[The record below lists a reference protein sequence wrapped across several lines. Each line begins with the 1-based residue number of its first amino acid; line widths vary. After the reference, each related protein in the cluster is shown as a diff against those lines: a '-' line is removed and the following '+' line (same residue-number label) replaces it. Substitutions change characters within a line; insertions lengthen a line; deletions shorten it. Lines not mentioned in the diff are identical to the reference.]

1 MIKSIHKIL
10 AFVVV
15 VVLVGCTGL
24 SALETLNRAQAVG
37 SPFTKYLAAEYRELA
52 NSMQST
58 GFFASSDTKHFARKG
73 LAAVDGVIVMPE
85 VLDDWN
91 FSDAGIIEMTQARAA
106 LMTAL
111 DNRGRVLAP
120 GLSAVAQSSFDCWAT
135 QQEEHWD
142 TGVPCKDRFIA
153 VMRDLNAVLT
163 PAAPP
168 VATAPTVPVEDFP
181 VPVSEVARGEAVPL
195 QQATF
200 LVFFD
205 WDKYSL
211 SNSARDVLG
220 AVSKE
225 IEGRDDV
232 NQIVIIGHTDTSGS
246 AKYNKKLS
254 LRRGNAVRK
263 MLLSHGLPA
272 HKIRVEG
279 RGEKD
284 LLISTLDN
292 VREPENRRAQITLE

>member
-1 MIKSIHKIL
+1 MIKSVHKII
-10 AFVVV
+10 AFAVV

-73 LAAVDGVIVMPE
+73 LAAVNGVIVMPE

-91 FSDAGIIEMTQARAA
+91 LSDAGLIEMTQARAA

-111 DNRGRVLAP
+111 NNRGRVLAP

-153 VMRDLNAVLT
+153 VMKDLNAALT

-168 VATAPTVPVEDFP
+168 VVVATVPAEDFP
-181 VPVSEVARGEAVPL
+181 VPVSEVARGEMVPL

-225 IEGRDDV
+225 IEGRHDV

-272 HKIRVEG
+272 YKIRVEG

-284 LLISTLDN
+284 LLISTPDN